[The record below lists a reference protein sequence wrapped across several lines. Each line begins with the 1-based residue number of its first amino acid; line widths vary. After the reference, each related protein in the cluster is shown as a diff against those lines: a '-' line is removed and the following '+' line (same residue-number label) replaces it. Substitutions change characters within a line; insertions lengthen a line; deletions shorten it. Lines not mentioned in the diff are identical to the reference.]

1 MAAMVQGQ
9 EESAAA
15 QFWREL
21 MERHPNI
28 HGTLVIIGSVM
39 GFFFNGHFLVKTTQW
54 AVRVSGYVAESALL
68 VAVLW
73 MSATSVA
80 PGLVELFMSETTM
93 QYFVWLSLVIL
104 ALIPE
109 LILANAVVNVIW
121 HWYRVRLHPKNIVG
135 WAWAVLFSIP
145 TSFFFYLT
153 WVTITNL
160 ANHHGDFVQA
170 TTDIIN
176 LRCLAGWIYGLL
188 SLIYAGV
195 GKKLQN
201 LVPAFSVNSVI
212 PAEVDYEVLAE
223 KVGELL
229 APQIAKIQAGLTAK
243 IPVVDYQ
250 KITTSVLANL
260 PQSTQ
265 PDYQEIV
272 RQIIPFLPQPAQVDQ
287 QEMMQ
292 KVETFLQ
299 GMQANLSSE
308 MDKKVEAIQTTFE
321 TKIDQK
327 MAKVQSAQPGISEQ
341 KSHENLLWTPSKTAQ
356 KPEKIYD
363 QFGQVLHEKSG
374 ERNTD
379 PAIKIAP
386 KPRAIHAENSSE
398 NEAKNLIGLTYQ
410 DATKLPICQKKNIKV
425 SDIKAAIKSGDLKAK
440 SDGSVAKSAIE
451 NWARN
456 FAKVA

>member
-1 MAAMVQGQ
+1 MATMVQGQ

-21 MERHPNI
+21 MEQHPNI

-39 GFFFNGHFLVKTTQW
+39 GFFFNGHFLVKATQW

-80 PGLVELFMSETTM
+80 PGLVELFMSEQTM

-109 LILANAVVNVIW
+109 LILANAVVSVIW
-121 HWYRVRLHPKNIVG
+121 HWYRVVQHPKNVVG
-135 WAWAVLFSIP
+135 YAWAILFSIP
-145 TSFFFYLT
+145 TCFFFYLT
-153 WVTITNL
+153 WVTIANL

-170 TTDIIN
+170 TTDIVN

-195 GKKLQN
+195 GKKLQS
-201 LVPAFSVNSVI
+201 LAPTFSVNSVT
-212 PAEVDYEVLAE
+212 PASVDYEVLAE

-229 APQIAKIQAGLTAK
+229 APQIAQIQTCLAAK

-250 KITTSVLANL
+250 KITASVLANM
-260 PQSTQ
+260 PQS
-265 PDYQEIV
+265 V
-272 RQIIPFLPQPAQVDQ
+272 QVDQ
-287 QEMMQ
+287 QEIMQ
-292 KVETFLQ
+292 KMEAFLQ
-299 GMQANLSSE
+299 GMQVNLSSDL
-308 MDKKVEAIQTTFE
+308 DKKVEAIQTAFE

-327 MAKVQSAQPGISEQ
+327 LAKVQSAQPIISEQ
-341 KSHENLLWTPSKTAQ
+341 KPKENLLWTPTKNAP
-356 KPEKIYD
+356 KPERIYD
-363 QFGQVLHEKSG
+363 QFGQVLAGQSQEKI
-374 ERNTD
+374 TD
-379 PAIKIAP
+379 PALKTVQ

-410 DATKLPICQKKNIKV
+410 DAVKMPICQKKNIKV

-451 NWARN
+451 SWARN
-456 FAKVA
+456 FQKVENVRAS